1 MRRNFHA
8 HLEDCGNAE
17 DLDEIAAKTPKLL
30 EDYRV
35 YLERL
40 APLYAQNENA
50 EVIDV
55 EKLHEAYEAIK
66 EFAAM
71 FDSDSIDGIMAMLRE
86 YKIPDSEAE
95 RFNVIASCADAAD
108 WSGLEEALKTI

>member
-1 MRRNFHA
+1 M
-8 HLEDCGNAE
+8 
-17 DLDEIAAKTPKLL
+17 L

-40 APLYAQNENA
+40 APLYAQDENA
-50 EVIDV
+50 EVIDID
-55 EKLHEAYEAIK
+55 KLHEAYEAIK

-71 FDSDSIDGIMAMLRE
+71 FDSDSIDGIMSMLRE
-86 YKIPDSEAE
+86 YRIPDSESE

-108 WSGLEEALKTI
+108 WGGLEEALKTI